1 MRKWIFLVMMLL
13 LAFVGLAVGAD
24 ATTTDQSAGGGSNW
38 LIQLLQGVES
48 LLWIAILSVGAW
60 AVKLGITKNKSDE
73 QIARIYDALTQAVD
87 EIYEDTVREIKL
99 RAADGKLTNQERK
112 ELPVMAWNLA
122 QTKLSPETRQIL
134 ASWTVSK
141 AVSAIKAIIEKKKAA
156 ANKTVVVEVS
166 NVASDSTIPAASA
179 DAANPDVAAEQVAVS
194 GK

>member
-1 MRKWIFLVMMLL
+1 MRKWIFLVMLL
-13 LAFVGLAVGAD
+13 LACVGLAVGAD

-87 EIYEDTVREIKL
+87 EIYENTVREIKL
-99 RAADGKLTNQERK
+99 RAADGKLTSQERK
-112 ELPVMAWNLA
+112 EIPIAAWNLA
-122 QTKLSPETRQIL
+122 QTKLPPETRAIL
-134 ASWTVSK
+134 ANWTVSK
-141 AVSAIKAIIEKKKAA
+141 AVSAVKAIVEKKKAA
-156 ANKTVVVEVS
+156 TPKTVVVEVN
-166 NVASDSTIPAASA
+166 NVASDSTIPAAPA
-179 DAANPDVAAEQVAVS
+179 DAADSDVAAEQVAVS

>member
-13 LAFVGLAVGAD
+13 LACVGLAVGAD

-73 QIARIYDALTQAVD
+73 QIAKIYDALTQAVD
-87 EIYEDTVREIKL
+87 EIYENTVREIKL
-99 RAADGKLTNQERK
+99 RAADGKLTSQERR
-112 ELPVMAWNLA
+112 ELPIAAWNLA
-122 QTKLSPETRQIL
+122 QSKLDPQTRQIL
-134 ASWTVSK
+134 ANWTVSK
-141 AVSAIKAIIEKKKAA
+141 AVSAVKAIVEKKKAA
-156 ANKTVVVEVS
+156 TPKTVVVEV
-166 NVASDSTIPAASA
+166 NNAASNNGTS
-179 DAANPDVAAEQVAVS
+179 AAASTATDSDVAAEQVAVS